1 MGIQVWMLTGDS
13 RAAAE
18 AVAHSIGIKHVQA
31 GTLPGQKAKKIQALQ
46 ARGHRVCMLGDGIN
60 DSPALAQADVG
71 VAIGTGAQ
79 VACEAADL
87 ILLHN
92 SLPDLVTALHL
103 ARTVFRRIQ
112 LNMLWA
118 LGYNLI
124 GIPFAAGA
132 FLPILGWRLPPG
144 YSGACSS
151 LPARASRLPRLA
163 RDVMCWL
170 TLSTLPPPFGL
181 SVSPLPPPLQ
191 KRSGHDYVLPLCRH
205 LLLGPPLLPTAR
217 LGQSWLDFCPAWARK
232 TGEEGKD
239 SLAAAAIGAG
249 GSGAGGRRG
258 RGQEERNEPRASG
271 FR

>member
-1 MGIQVWMLTGDS
+1 M
-13 RAAAE
+13 
-18 AVAHSIGIKHVQA
+18 
-31 GTLPGQKAKKIQALQ
+31 
-46 ARGHRVCMLGDGIN
+46 
-60 DSPALAQADVG
+60 
-71 VAIGTGAQ
+71 
-79 VACEAADL
+79 ACEAADL

-170 TLSTLPPPFGL
+170 TLS
-181 SVSPLPPPLQ
+181 PLPPPSRSLGLSPLSPPPSKGLAMTMSSLSVVISSLALRFYQRPDLDKVGSIFARHGRERRERRERTASQLQ
-191 KRSGHDYVLPLCRH
+191 PLVLGEVEREEDEEQ
-205 LLLGPPLLPTAR
+205 GRRRGMSRGR
-217 LGQSWLDFCPAWARK
+217 LDS
-232 TGEEGKD
+232 GKD
-239 SLAAAAIGAG
+239 ADYPVSQDCVSVEIVSWGLNGCRDTVNCRVGVLEGLVELA
-249 GSGAGGRRG
+249 
-258 RGQEERNEPRASG
+258 
-271 FR
+271 

>member
-1 MGIQVWMLTGDS
+1 
-13 RAAAE
+13 
-18 AVAHSIGIKHVQA
+18 
-31 GTLPGQKAKKIQALQ
+31 
-46 ARGHRVCMLGDGIN
+46 MLGDGIN

-144 YSGACSS
+144 YSGLAMTMSS
-151 LPARASRLPRLA
+151 LSVVISSLALRFYQRPDLDKVGSIFARHGRERRERRERTASQLQPLVLGEVEREEDEEEGRRRGMSRGRLDSDESMGSSISLASERARSHTMNTVTSHLSRASRLWQRMRGYMHLDGEQGFESVWDRNRGMLA
-163 RDVMCWL
+163 SL
-170 TLSTLPPPFGL
+170 
-181 SVSPLPPPLQ
+181 SPLGGI
-191 KRSGHDYVLPLCRH
+191 R
-205 LLLGPPLLPTAR
+205 GP
-217 LGQSWLDFCPAWARK
+217 
-232 TGEEGKD
+232 
-239 SLAAAAIGAG
+239 
-249 GSGAGGRRG
+249 G
-258 RGQEERNEPRASG
+258 RGNTGRSIDMVRLSRESDGGHRETV
-271 FR
+271 